1 MNFNR
6 KKTKTNFCPDIV
18 LLAWEH
24 KKHRF
29 SVNSYFLRNKKSE
42 KDGRRERQ
50 KNLTTLSFFLFSLSF
65 FPFSLSFF
73 LFSLS
78 SSSQLLLKVDRFL
91 CSIYVCHV
99 HYNISTFFDFF
110 PFLFFSFSVCFFY
123 FVIFLPLYFF
133 YFFHFLS

>member
-65 FPFSLSFF
+65 
-73 LFSLS
+73 
-78 SSSQLLLKVDRFL
+78 SSQLLLKVDRFL

>member
-6 KKTKTNFCPDIV
+6 KKTKTNFCPNIV

-29 SVNSYFLRNKKSE
+29 SVNSYFLRNKKPE

-65 FPFSLSFF
+65 A
-73 LFSLS
+73 
-78 SSSQLLLKVDRFL
+78 SQLLLKVDRFL

-110 PFLFFSFSVCFFY
+110 PFLFFSFSVCLFY
-123 FVIFLPLYFF
+123 FVIFLPLYFS